1 MPKLYF
7 APPSPYA
14 RKIRVL
20 IAEKGIGAKVELIAR
35 APFDKPADL
44 VALNPLSKVPTLPT
58 DDGQVLYDSPV
69 IADYLDTLAGARL
82 IPIGSRS
89 RWDALRQQALADGI
103 LDAGVSVLLEGR
115 RPEGERSPGWIAR
128 QIDVI
133 GRSLDAFEAEIG
145 LLAATPTIG
154 HIACGCA
161 LGWLDFRMPSHDWRG
176 LHPQLALWFAL
187 FSGLPSMI
195 ATKPD

>member
-20 IAEKGIGAKVELIAR
+20 VAEKGLSAKVEMIAR
-35 APFDKPADL
+35 APFEKPADL
-44 VALNPLSKVPTLPT
+44 VALNPLSKVPTLVT

-69 IADYLDTLAGARL
+69 IADYLDTLAVPRL
-82 IPIGSRS
+82 IPIDGRS

-115 RPEGERSPGWIAR
+115 RPEGERSPSWVAR
-128 QIDVI
+128 QTDAID
-133 GRSLDAFEAEIG
+133 RSLDACEAEVG
-145 LLAATPTIG
+145 SLAATPTIA
-154 HIACGCA
+154 HIALGCA

-176 LHPQLALWFAL
+176 SRPKLARWFAV
-187 FSGLPSMI
+187 FSERPSMM
-195 ATKPD
+195 ATKPE